1 MTTLFKTLVLPTIA
15 FALSA
20 CSSGPPVPDW
30 KLNAHSAQERAL
42 SAYLSGK
49 DGVAQAELA
58 RARLEVG
65 STGKAALAL
74 RIELA
79 HCAAQTAAL
88 VLEACPGFERLRA
101 DAGAADLAYL
111 NYLSGQRA
119 EAALLPEQHRA
130 VAGALAAGND
140 VAAATAVAAM
150 ADPLSRLVAAGAVLR
165 AGHATPAVLATAV
178 ETASDQGW
186 RRPLLAWLQ
195 AQALRAEKAGDQ
207 EAAAQLRRR
216 IALVTG
222 SAPGHTAR
230 PADTP
235 NP

>member
-1 MTTLFKTLVLPTIA
+1 MTTLFKPLALSTAML
-15 FALSA
+15 ALSA

-30 KLNAHSAQERAL
+30 KLNAHSAQERSI

-49 DGVAQAELA
+49 DSVAQSELA
-58 RARLEVG
+58 RARFEVG

-79 HCAAQTAAL
+79 HCASQVAAL
-88 VLEACPGFERLRA
+88 VFEACPGFERLRA
-101 DAGAADLAYL
+101 DASAPDIAYMH
-111 NYLSGQRA
+111 YLSGQRT

-130 VAGALAAGND
+130 VAGALAADND
-140 VAAATAVAAM
+140 VAAATAVAAI
-150 ADPLSRLVAAGAVLR
+150 ADPLSRLVAAGSVLR
-165 AGHATPAVLATAV
+165 AGHAAPAVLTTAV

-207 EAAAQLRRR
+207 EAAAQVRRR
-216 IALVTG
+216 IALVTE
-222 SAPGHTAR
+222 SAPGHPGIRAE
-230 PADTP
+230 TP